1 MPSWERHSSPLPS
14 SRSWPCGL
22 RVALRT
28 LEEPPCRS
36 EPSERLRHGPLP
48 QPKLRKNGLRVLR
61 RASRVQ
67 HQVLLSGERAVFV
80 ASFSPVAGAGP
91 ETGVG
96 SETGFGSEAAKGLE
110 VEVTCGA

>member
-1 MPSWERHSSPLPS
+1 M
-14 SRSWPCGL
+14 
-22 RVALRT
+22 
-28 LEEPPCRS
+28 
-36 EPSERLRHGPLP
+36 
-48 QPKLRKNGLRVLR
+48 
-61 RASRVQ
+61 Q